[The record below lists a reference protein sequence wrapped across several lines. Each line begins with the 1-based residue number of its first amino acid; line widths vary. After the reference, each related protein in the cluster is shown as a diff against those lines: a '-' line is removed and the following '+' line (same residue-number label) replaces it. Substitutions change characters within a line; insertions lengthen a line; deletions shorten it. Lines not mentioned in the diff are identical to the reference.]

1 MRLDGIKLLQFQN
14 SFLSILLL
22 PLGSGIPR
30 HFHTRGSISM
40 GSDIAGVLTSAR
52 WQVSINSVS
61 LGYLVGL
68 DLETVLQCFA
78 SYS

>member
-1 MRLDGIKLLQFQN
+1 
-14 SFLSILLL
+14 
-22 PLGSGIPR
+22 
-30 HFHTRGSISM
+30 M